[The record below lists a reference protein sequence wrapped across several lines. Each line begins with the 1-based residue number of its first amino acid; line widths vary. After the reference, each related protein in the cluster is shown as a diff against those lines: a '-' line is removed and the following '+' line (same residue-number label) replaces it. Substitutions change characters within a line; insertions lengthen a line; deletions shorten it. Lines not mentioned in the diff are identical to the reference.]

1 MTPAES
7 IADLDRMLAE
17 DGEDVRVRLR
27 TDLVGEGVVVRAF
40 VRGYRPD
47 ELAGGV
53 QQGDREAIISP
64 TGVTA
69 AGLQGLERGMKIFV
83 GGRIT
88 NVEFANPVRQ
98 RGEIVRWNLWLR
110 G

>member
-1 MTPAES
+1 MTPAAS
-7 IADLDRMLAE
+7 IADLDAFLAE
-17 DGEDVRVRLR
+17 DGEDVRIRPR
-27 TDLVGEGVVVRAF
+27 GDLTGDGVVVRAF

-64 TGVTA
+64 TGL
-69 AGLQGLERGMKIFV
+69 AGASLPTLERQMKL
-83 GGRIT
+83 RIGERWT
-88 NVEFANPVRQ
+88 NIEFANPVRQ
-98 RGEIVRWNLWLR
+98 GGQIVRWNLWLR

>member
-1 MTPAES
+1 MTPAQA

-17 DGEDVRVRLR
+17 DGEDVRIRSAK
-27 TDLVGEGVVVRAF
+27 DLVGEGVVVRAF

-53 QQGDREAIISP
+53 QQGDSEAIISP
-64 TGVTA
+64 TGLA
-69 AGLQGLERGMKIFV
+69 AASLPKLERLMKLKV
-83 GGRIT
+83 GDRWT
-88 NVEFANPVRQ
+88 NIEFANPVRQ
-98 RGEIVRWNLWLR
+98 GGQIVRWNLWLR